1 MSNVFPKATLSVAE
15 FCRAAG
21 VGRSLFY
28 KQVQAERIR
37 VVKAGRRTLI
47 PVTELA
53 AWLERLTAEA

>member
-1 MSNVFPKATLSVAE
+1 MPIPLPKATLSVAE

-37 VVKAGRRTLI
+37 VVTC
-47 PVTELA
+47 PSLA
-53 AWLERLTAEA
+53 